1 MANDTF
7 VVRASIAKYGK
18 TLLGGY
24 HVDYSCPRC
33 RHALTTTDEAVVQG
47 DYCPHCKLRIE
58 FDEHIKKA
66 AEPILVAKQ
75 ARDQRRQAERAEKER
90 AKEEAKKEKARLERE
105 AAKQY
110 AQENE
115 QYRSAITQQ
124 EQAERRSRERATRAN
139 ARDISDATALLAVVL
154 SLGGFGAV
162 ISLMMS
168 FALLGSANS
177 LNDNASSGGDLFV
190 VGLAVAVSLAVTYG
204 VVRILTAIHTVLVM
218 ILERLDS
225 RSDHHEDSHR
235 QSS

>member
-7 VVRASIAKYGK
+7 VVRPSIAKYGK
-18 TLLGGY
+18 TLLGGF

-33 RHALTTTDEAVVQG
+33 RHALTTTDDAVVQG

-105 AAKQY
+105 AAKQF

-162 ISLMMS
+162 ISLMMG
-168 FALLGSANS
+168 FAL
-177 LNDNASSGGDLFV
+177 SSGGDLFV

-225 RSDHHEDSHR
+225 SSDRHEDSGH
-235 QSS
+235 QLP